1 MRVLFPF
8 IALLCLLFTSL
19 LRRSTSIHEQ
29 KLEEFWAR
37 EQEANKTRKKNIDN
51 LDYITIPFEKLPL
64 IDDPSEKIAS
74 YQKQILLLK
83 DERIL
88 NLEGISNTDLM
99 LTYGAAN
106 LTALSQYDENYT
118 LMVTTFSKWAEA
130 LLEEQRP
137 NEAQVLLET
146 AVEMGC
152 VTTGIFTTLAQ
163 IYADKGL
170 DRKSYLTERLKT
182 SSSPLKQSIQNK
194 INKIL

>member
-8 IALLCLLFTSL
+8 IALLCFLFTSL
-19 LRRSTSIHEQ
+19 LRRSTSVHEQ

-106 LTALSQYDENYT
+106 LTALSRYDENYT

-137 NEAQVLLET
+137 DEAQVLLET

-170 DRKSYLTERLKT
+170 DRKSYLTERLKA

-194 INKIL
+194 INKLL